1 MKVLVSDNLHKAGI
15 EVFEKE
21 NQIDVQVKT
30 GLPPEELKEIIGQY
44 DAVAIRSATQISKD
58 VIEAADKLKVIGRAG
73 IGLDNVDIPAATKR
87 GIVVMNTPGG
97 NTITTA
103 EHTIAMMLA
112 MTRNIPRGTTTLKQ
126 RLWEKKKLQGR
137 EVYNKIL
144 GVIGYGN
151 IGSIVANRAQG
162 LKMRV
167 IVYDPNVTPEHI
179 EKDGYEKVDLEELYR
194 RSDYITIHVPR
205 LKSTMDMINREAFSM
220 MKDGVMLINCSR
232 GGIVNE
238 DDLYEAITTGKVA
251 GAALDVFNTEPP
263 GQHPLLELDQIIATP
278 HLGASTYEAQT
289 NVAVAV
295 AKQIIQ
301 YLKHNT
307 ILNAVNFPSVTGE
320 LLQKL
325 SPFLY
330 LAEKIGMFQAQITKG
345 PIKEISIEYAGN
357 FHDLD
362 LTPVTMAA
370 VKGLLMP
377 LVKHDVN
384 YVNAKS
390 LAQERGIKVTET
402 RSKDTENFVNLI
414 TIKAFSED
422 DSNSISGTLFGKDDS
437 RIVRINNF
445 RLEGVPEGY
454 LSLIHNIDKPGSI
467 GSIGSTLGKYN
478 INISRMVVGRED
490 DGHRNL
496 IFMQT
501 DVPVPQEVIEEIVNL
516 PLVAS
521 MSTFT
526 L

>member
-1 MKVLVSDNLHKAGI
+1 
-15 EVFEKE
+15 
-21 NQIDVQVKT
+21 
-30 GLPPEELKEIIGQY
+30 
-44 DAVAIRSATQISKD
+44 
-58 VIEAADKLKVIGRAG
+58 
-73 IGLDNVDIPAATKR
+73 
-87 GIVVMNTPGG
+87 
-97 NTITTA
+97 
-103 EHTIAMMLA
+103 
-112 MTRNIPRGTTTLKQ
+112 
-126 RLWEKKKLQGR
+126 
-137 EVYNKIL
+137 
-144 GVIGYGN
+144 
-151 IGSIVANRAQG
+151 
-162 LKMRV
+162 
-167 IVYDPNVTPEHI
+167 
-179 EKDGYEKVDLEELYR
+179 
-194 RSDYITIHVPR
+194 
-205 LKSTMDMINREAFSM
+205 
-220 MKDGVMLINCSR
+220 
-232 GGIVNE
+232 
-238 DDLYEAITTGKVA
+238 
-251 GAALDVFNTEPP
+251 
-263 GQHPLLELDQIIATP
+263 
-278 HLGASTYEAQT
+278 
-289 NVAVAV
+289 
-295 AKQIIQ
+295 
-301 YLKHNT
+301 
-307 ILNAVNFPSVTGE
+307 
-320 LLQKL
+320 
-325 SPFLY
+325 
-330 LAEKIGMFQAQITKG
+330 MF
-345 PIKEISIEYAGN
+345 KEISIEYAGN

-501 DVPVPQEVIEEIVNL
+501 DVPVPREVIEEIVNL